1 MDDPV
6 LDGGHHEAA
15 LRGLSRL
22 NYLSGSARTLW
33 PPLAALA
40 RQLGRRQLRVLDVAS
55 GGGDVPVRLWRKAR
69 RAGLHLEIHGVD
81 VSPRA
86 VEFAAG
92 QAAAEQAAI
101 NFSVLDVL
109 ADPLPRGF
117 DAVTCSLFL
126 HHLAEEQGVLLLQ
139 AMAEATEHLVL
150 VNGLRL
156 VQAFIEAD
164 PTAQVLLCA
173 VELCSL
179 HYQYGATPDQLVANA
194 LFADG
199 AAALVAV
206 AAEETDDLWQIAA
219 TTSVLLPDCED
230 AMTWRIGNHGFEMT
244 LSARVPEL
252 VARHVRP
259 WLEAWLTTEGLF
271 LPDIGSWAIHPGGS
285 RIVERVAAALDLPA
299 SATAASAEILA
310 EHGNRSSPS
319 VLFVLDRLRQ
329 ANARRPRVALAFGP
343 GLVAEAALLV

>member
-1 MDDPV
+1 MQSVLSATSRIREPEIMDDPA
-6 LDGGHHEAA
+6 LDGGRHEAA

-86 VEFAAG
+86 VEFAAR

-139 AMAEATEHLVL
+139 AMSKATKHLVL
-150 VNGLRL
+150 VNDLRRSAAGL
-156 VQAFIEAD
+156 
-164 PTAQVLLCA
+164 
-173 VELCSL
+173 
-179 HYQYGATPDQLVANA
+179 A
-194 LFADG
+194 LAHLAAWTLSGSDVVRVDG
-199 AAALVAV
+199 ARSVRAALTVREAIAMAR
-206 AAEETDDLWQIAA
+206 AA
-219 TTSVLLPDCED
+219 
-230 AMTWRIGNHGFEMT
+230 
-244 LSARVPEL
+244 
-252 VARHVRP
+252 
-259 WLEAWLTTEGLF
+259 GLK
-271 LPDIGSWAIHPGGS
+271 GA
-285 RIVERVAAALDLPA
+285 IVERRWPLRFLL
-299 SATAASAEILA
+299 SWR
-310 EHGNRSSPS
+310 RS
-319 VLFVLDRLRQ
+319 
-329 ANARRPRVALAFGP
+329 
-343 GLVAEAALLV
+343 

>member
-1 MDDPV
+1 MQSVLSATSRIREPEIMDDPA
-6 LDGGHHEAA
+6 LDGGRHEAA

-139 AMAEATEHLVL
+139 AMAKATKHLVL
-150 VNGLRL
+150 VNDLRRSAAGL
-156 VQAFIEAD
+156 
-164 PTAQVLLCA
+164 
-173 VELCSL
+173 
-179 HYQYGATPDQLVANA
+179 A
-194 LFADG
+194 LAHLAAWTLSGSDVVRVDG
-199 AAALVAV
+199 ARSVRAALTVREATAMAR
-206 AAEETDDLWQIAA
+206 AA
-219 TTSVLLPDCED
+219 
-230 AMTWRIGNHGFEMT
+230 
-244 LSARVPEL
+244 
-252 VARHVRP
+252 
-259 WLEAWLTTEGLF
+259 GLK
-271 LPDIGSWAIHPGGS
+271 GA
-285 RIVERVAAALDLPA
+285 IVERRWPLRFLL
-299 SATAASAEILA
+299 SWR
-310 EHGNRSSPS
+310 RS
-319 VLFVLDRLRQ
+319 
-329 ANARRPRVALAFGP
+329 
-343 GLVAEAALLV
+343 